1 MQDVPQLGKI
11 NAGVRFAV
19 LPRVIRHVN
28 DDQRL
33 PVLLCQSLLLLKA
46 CLIIRPG
53 SQPDDFYKDFFSSD
67 DKPEVGAQ
75 V

>member
-19 LPRVIRHVN
+19 LSGVIRHVN

-33 PVLLCQSLLLLKA
+33 PVLLCQRLLLLKP
-46 CLIIRPG
+46 CFIIRPG
-53 SQPDDFYKDFFSSD
+53 SQPADFYKDLFSSD
-67 DKPEVGAQ
+67 DEPEVGAL